1 MAQSKTADVRVNAAT
16 LARLLSESP
25 TDGGLGLGRKVN
37 DRRVRSVARDVID
50 RLMAGNRTGYT
61 AHAYTVAE
69 SWAIH
74 DAMAAHGRGAPTADV
89 DAARKALAR
98 PATARKAS
106 KTTKTTKT
114 ARKVAP
120 VASDGSE
127 S

>member
-1 MAQSKTADVRVNAAT
+1 MGQSKTDVRVNAAT

-37 DRRVRSVARDVID
+37 DRRVRSVARDVIE

-74 DAMAAHGRGAPTADV
+74 DAMAQHGRGAPTADV

-98 PATARKAS
+98 PAAARKVQ
-106 KTTKTTKT
+106 TRKT

-120 VASDGSE
+120 VAPVASDGAE